1 MDFLGLLQA
10 LDAYRHLTAILIGM
24 PRLFTI
30 VLVAP
35 FFGASVVTGQIR
47 LMLVLALYLPL
58 HPMIVAN
65 LAPETTL
72 SAAMSPEIMGRIGLI
87 LCKEALIGLFIGFL
101 AGIVFWAVQSAGF
114 FIDNQRGAS
123 MAESTDILSGD
134 QSSPLGQLLFQSL
147 TYLFYSSGAFLSFV
161 GMLYASYEFW
171 PAQQALPVAFN
182 TALPLYFAGKVGW
195 LMGRMLLLAGPIAA
209 ACLLTDLSLGLV
221 NRFASQLNVYVLAM
235 PIKSG
240 LAAFLLCFYF
250 GLLLSHAPELFEYI
264 RESILILPR
273 LWSRDVSF

>member
-1 MDFLGLLQA
+1 MDFAGLLEA

-24 PRLFTI
+24 PRLFMI

-47 LMLVLALYLPL
+47 LVLVLALYLPV
-58 HPMIVAN
+58 HPAVVES
-65 LAPETTL
+65 LAPDMLLSATL
-72 SAAMSPEIMGRIGLI
+72 SLESGARIALL
-87 LCKEALIGLFIGFL
+87 LCKETLIGLMIGFL
-101 AGIVFWAVQSAGF
+101 AGIVFWTVQSAGF

-123 MAESTDILSGD
+123 MAEGADILSGD

-147 TYLFYSSGAFLSFV
+147 TYLFYSSGAFLAFV
-161 GMLYASYEFW
+161 GVLYASYEIW
-171 PAQQALPVAFN
+171 PAAHPLPVRLTPA
-182 TALPLYFAGKVGW
+182 APLYFAGKVGW
-195 LMGRMLLLAGPIAA
+195 LLGHMLLFAGPVAA
-209 ACLLTDLSLGLV
+209 ACLLTDISLGLV

-250 GLLLSHAPELFEYI
+250 GLLLSHAPELFQFA
-264 RESILILPR
+264 RESILTLPN
-273 LWSRDVSF
+273 LLKP